1 MNNDKN
7 ISDGSN
13 EVPLQGLGVN
23 SPLGVRGKVL
33 ICPLNW
39 GLGHATRCVP
49 IIRKLMSDGHE
60 PMVVAD
66 GFPLAFLQQEFPS
79 LRFIEFPSY
88 AVYYAAGKSQV
99 GAMLFNFPNII
110 TGIIREHFW
119 LRDLLQSEH
128 FDQVISDNRFGM
140 WNKRVHSIYITHQLM
155 VKMPQDLK
163 ILEPLVH
170 RIHKAFINCYN
181 ECWIPDREAGGGLSG
196 DLAHKYPLP
205 ANAKFIGGLSRFQNM
220 ENIQPN
226 TKFDVVAVISG
237 VEPQRTIFEDT
248 LIQKYKNGAE
258 NMLIVCGQPQATR
271 NERSIGNISLVA
283 HLSDIEMAA
292 VLLGAKKIICRSGY
306 SSIMDLSALKCL
318 HKAELV
324 PTPGQTE
331 QEYLYSVN
339 SYQ

>member
-1 MNNDKN
+1 
-7 ISDGSN
+7 
-13 EVPLQGLGVN
+13 
-23 SPLGVRGKVL
+23 
-33 ICPLNW
+33 
-39 GLGHATRCVP
+39 
-49 IIRKLMSDGHE
+49 
-60 PMVVAD
+60 VAD

-155 VKMPQDLK
+155 VKMPRGLK

-170 RIHKAFINCYN
+170 RTHKAFINRYD
-181 ECWIPDREAGGGLSG
+181 ECWIPDREEDGGLSG
-196 DLAHKYPLP
+196 DLAHQYPLP
-205 ANAKFIGGLSRFQNM
+205 ANAKFIGVQSRFLGM
-220 ENIQPN
+220 ENINPN
-226 TKFDVVAVISG
+226 NKFEVVAVVSG
-237 VEPQRTIFEDT
+237 VEPQRTIFET
-248 LIQKYKNGAE
+248 ALIEQYKNRTE
-258 NMLIVCGQPQATR
+258 KTLIVCGQPQTGK
-271 NERSIGNISLVA
+271 NERKVGNISLVA
-283 HLSDIEMAA
+283 HLPDAEMAT

-306 SSIMDLSALKCL
+306 SSIMDLETLKCL
-318 HKAELV
+318 HKAELI

-331 QEYLYSVN
+331 QEYLASIYSKKN
-339 SYQ
+339 R

>member
-1 MNNDKN
+1 
-7 ISDGSN
+7 
-13 EVPLQGLGVN
+13 
-23 SPLGVRGKVL
+23 
-33 ICPLNW
+33 
-39 GLGHATRCVP
+39 
-49 IIRKLMSDGHE
+49 MSDGHKTV
-60 PMVVAD
+60 VVAD

-88 AVYYAAGKSQV
+88 AVYYATGKSQV
-99 GAMLFNFPNII
+99 GAMVFNFPNII

-119 LRDLLQSEH
+119 LRDLLKSEH

-155 VKMPQDLK
+155 VKMPQGLK

-170 RIHKAFINCYN
+170 RIHKAFINRYD
-181 ECWIPDREAGGGLSG
+181 ECWIPDREQNGGLSG
-196 DLAHKYPLP
+196 DLAHQYPLP
-205 ANAKFIGGLSRFQNM
+205 ANAKFIGVLSRFQSQ

-226 TKFDVVAVISG
+226 CEFDVVTVISG
-237 VEPQRTIFEDT
+237 VEPQRTIFEEA
-248 LIQKYKNGAE
+248 LILKYKNSAE
-258 NMLIVCGQPQATR
+258 KMLIVCGQPQTVK
-271 NERSIGNISLVA
+271 NERKVGNITLVA
-283 HLSDIEMAA
+283 HLSDAEMAA

-339 SYQ
+339 RYQRTVKVC